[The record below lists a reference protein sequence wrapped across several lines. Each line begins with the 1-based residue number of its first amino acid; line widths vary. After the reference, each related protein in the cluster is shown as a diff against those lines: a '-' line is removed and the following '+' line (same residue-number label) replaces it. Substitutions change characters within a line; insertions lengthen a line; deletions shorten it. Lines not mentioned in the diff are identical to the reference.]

1 MAQEAIAIIGV
12 ALRLPDAHTLDELH
26 ENLAAGRDSVRRPA
40 PDRVRHAG
48 GTTDAAYVPGGYLDR
63 VDLFDHQFFGLSL
76 AEAQAMD
83 PHQRLGL
90 HLVHE
95 AVENAGYAPG
105 SLRGSATAVIVG
117 APNQAYAA
125 GYEDDDPNQILGSLP
140 SAMAARIAYLFDFA
154 GPTLVVDTACS
165 GSLAAV
171 ALAVEK
177 LRAGQADLAVAGG
190 VSLETVLQLDKDHDP
205 LLGVMSQV
213 GVCRPF
219 DAAAD
224 GTTGGEGGG
233 FVLLKRLSAALADGD
248 HVHAVLRG
256 IAVNHNGAGATSM
269 SAPSARAQ
277 AAAIRTAWQDAG
289 VAGAEIG
296 FVECHG
302 SGTPLGDVVE
312 ADGLYQAFGE
322 QLPPIGAVK
331 SNFGHL
337 DHAAGMAGL
346 FKVLAGLRHST
357 LYPTVHY
364 NTPNPLFPLPV
375 PVQTATEPWPTLV
388 AGLSSFGLTGT
399 NVHAVLEQAPA
410 QVTTVDD
417 GKPRLVTVS
426 ARTPTALQSC
436 AFRLAEF
443 LDATERSLAEVAFA
457 LNAGRDDHPYRLAF
471 TVHSAKELAE
481 ALRAAKVPEP
491 ARETPVVLLFSG
503 DTEISDAAWADLA
516 AQLPVDPALSGTV
529 LRQRAL
535 YDVLGLPDARLVGS
549 GHGNLAVRLIRG
561 KITEAE
567 ALAGLTQPST
577 PANQEGLRRAAR
589 GFVADGAVVLEMGS
603 DGELSR
609 GIAELAPELPVVRLR
624 SLASLSRLYELG
636 ATLQWT
642 SKAPRIEAPTYPFEP
657 VSCWHTPPEP
667 DETVAHQASADVTQA
682 VARLWAKAL
691 KAPDIDADSNY
702 FELGGTS
709 IAGIGLLREIEAR
722 FGARLTFADLY
733 ANRTVGELA
742 ALIEQRAGV
751 AEDWTVPVVSR
762 AGRLPLSIN
771 QEQLWYI
778 DQLEPGTALYNI
790 PTDVHYGGP
799 LHRAALQ
806 AAFADLVDRHEVMRS
821 RFILGDD
828 GRPHVLL
835 DARPELRLVDL
846 SDEPERLAEYAE
858 AESIQGF
865 DLATGPLVRGVLYA
879 LSEVD
884 HQLLITWHHTVFDG
898 WTPRIFMRDLSEF
911 YRARVT
917 GQPAGL
923 PDLPVQYVDF
933 ASWQRNWLDAERMER
948 GLSYWRTQLAGLRQR
963 ELPLDRPRP
972 QVESH
977 AGALMA
983 FALPPEH
990 AVALREFSRQEGVT
1004 TFVTMMAVMDALMHL
1019 WAGHE
1024 DVVIGAA
1031 TSGRINP
1038 VTHELVGYFNN
1049 LLPFRT
1055 TVDGGVSFRE
1065 LVRRCSATV
1074 TGVLDHEE
1082 IPFGSIVADLHPK
1095 RDAAR
1100 HPIFT
1105 VTYTH
1110 QNTETH
1116 PAEMVGLTASPSDEG
1131 SYGIAAG
1138 TAKVDLTIGLSDQD
1152 GGPMSGYLEYATDL
1166 FDESHMR
1173 RLIGLYQEI
1182 VAKAVAD
1189 PDRPLC
1195 DYQDSVWS
1203 AIRGHAPENLA
1214 LVDGENSYSYGE
1226 ICRRAEELAARLKA
1240 SGAGPIVPVLAERR
1254 VDMVA
1259 GWLAVLAAD
1268 RAFVPLDSV
1277 VPRERIDQILTD
1289 VGAPMMIV
1297 DTELRELDGQS
1308 EPAADLAYVA
1318 FTSGSTGRP
1327 QGCAIGHDS
1336 LLNFLRWNGK
1346 IMRFSTG
1353 DRHAQTF
1360 SAGFDACIAEILSP
1374 LYHGATLH
1382 VLRDVKQ
1389 TPATLLK
1396 WFADNGITS
1405 ATLSTP
1411 LTELL
1416 ISDYIEQP
1424 GLVLHTLWT
1433 GGDRLRVRPPAWLPF
1448 QVLNMYGPAECTI
1461 VTTCSTVAPDGDDLP
1476 DIGHPIAGVDA
1487 YILDGAGKPV
1497 EAGEIGE
1504 LYLGGVAVG
1513 RGYHRQPGL
1522 TAVRFVADPFAA
1534 RPGARMYRTGDLAAF
1549 RPDGAIDFHG
1559 RADKQISLRGFRIEP
1574 AEVERALVAQP
1585 GVREALVVSEE
1596 LPSGAPRLI
1605 GHVAGEAVP
1614 SEAELLAAVA
1624 RALPA
1629 YMVPSRVVVH
1639 DTLPKTS
1646 NGKFDRASLS
1656 QEKKPMTTVAGA
1668 TAASPVR
1675 VLSGIWS
1682 ELLGR
1687 EQIGLDEDF
1696 FQIGGDSVLSVGVA
1710 ARAARAGVA
1719 ITPQDVLR
1727 NPTLRGLSAV
1737 ASTVTAEEAPVEGAP
1752 ELTPL
1757 MRNMLDVPGST
1768 AADFVVFEMLDVPA
1782 GIDADALR
1790 AAVQRL
1796 TEAQEP
1802 LRYRFRRNS
1811 LGWRIELAAESGHVF
1826 DTVALP
1832 PLGRD
1837 EEFEIVRA
1845 DRDELLAE
1853 IDIQRGPLLRAR
1865 FYQRGPRRGGVLLLV
1880 VHHFAH
1886 DEISTVPML
1895 EDLNAGLTGP
1905 VEPRPA
1911 AWRAWS
1917 RHLVESARSDE
1928 LAGELTYWT
1937 SVLRGGR
1944 SDGAA
1949 PLAAVPG
1956 TDPVVQYR
1964 IVQLGSGG
1972 SVLLQPGA
1980 PSREAALAAV
1990 ACAWARWRGTPNA
2003 YLLTVGHGTPNT
2015 FRPQDRSRSVG
2026 WFTNSFPLLV
2036 PVSPDARVADT
2047 LATVADTLQAV
2058 PNDGVGYGILRHLS
2072 PDTDAVR
2079 RLRSLPEPE
2088 LLVEH
2093 KVSGVNSFRVGAGRL
2108 GVLSPMFGSEN
2119 RSLLASMP
2127 IAVSTAVVNGELHLH
2142 LAHHGR
2148 FDADELAAFGDQ
2160 LATAFAEFAG
2170 ES

>member
-12 ALRLPDAHTLDELH
+12 AFRLPDAHTLDELH
-26 ENLAAGRDSVRRPA
+26 ENLAAGRDSVRVPA

-48 GTTDAAYVPGGYLDR
+48 GIPGAAYVPGGYLDR

-105 SLRGSATAVIVG
+105 RLRGSATAVIVG
-117 APNQAYAA
+117 APNQAYAT

-140 SAMAARIAYLFDFA
+140 AAMAARIAYLFDFA

-177 LRAGQADLAVAGG
+177 LRTGQAELAVAGG
-190 VSLETVLQLDKDHDP
+190 VSLETVLHLDKDHDP
-205 LLGVMSQV
+205 LLGVMSQM

-277 AAAIRTAWQDAG
+277 AAAIRAAWQDAG
-289 VAGAEIG
+289 VTGAEIG

-312 ADGLYQAFGE
+312 ADGLHQAFGRP
-322 QLPPIGAVK
+322 LPPIGGVK

-364 NTPNPLFPLPV
+364 STPNPLFPQPV
-375 PVQTATEPWPTLV
+375 PVQTVTEPWQGRF

-410 QVTTVDD
+410 RLGTVDD
-417 GKPRLVTVS
+417 GKPQLVTVS
-426 ARTPTALQSC
+426 ARTPTALQSY
-436 AFRLAEF
+436 ALRLAEF
-443 LDATERSLAEVAFA
+443 LDGTEHSLAEVAFA
-457 LNAGRDDHPYRLAF
+457 LNAGRDDHAYRLAF
-471 TVHSAKELAE
+471 TAHSTKELAE
-481 ALRAAKVPEP
+481 ALRGAKVPEP
-491 ARETPVVLLFSG
+491 AREAPVVLLFSG
-503 DTEISDAAWADLA
+503 DTEIGDAAWADLA
-516 AQLPVDPALSGTV
+516 TQFPVDPTLTGTV

-535 YDVLGLPDARLVGS
+535 HEVLGLPDARLVGS

-567 ALAGLTQPST
+567 ALEGLAQPST
-577 PANQEGLRRAAR
+577 PANQDGLRRAAQ
-589 GFVADGAVVLEMGS
+589 GFVADGAVVLEMGA
-603 DGELSR
+603 DGELCR

-624 SLASLSRLYELG
+624 SLAALGRLYELG
-636 ATLQWT
+636 ATLQWNA
-642 SKAPRIEAPTYPFEP
+642 KAPRIEAPTYPFEP

-667 DETVAHQASADVTQA
+667 EETVVQQASSDVTQA

-691 KAPDIDADSNY
+691 KAPDIGADSNY

-709 IAGIGLLREIEAR
+709 IAGIGLLREIESR

-742 ALIEQRAGV
+742 ALIEQRAGI

-778 DQLEPGTALYNI
+778 DQLTPGTALYNI
-790 PTDVHYGGP
+790 PTDVRYSGP
-799 LHRAALQ
+799 LDRAALQ
-806 AAFADLVDRHEVMRS
+806 GAFADLVQRHEIMRS
-821 RFILGDD
+821 RIVLGDD

-846 SDEPERLAEYAE
+846 SARPERLAEYAE
-858 AESIQGF
+858 AEGTQAF
-865 DLATGPLVRGVLYA
+865 DLAAGPLVRGVLYA
-879 LSEVD
+879 LSDVD

-917 GQPAGL
+917 GQPAEL
-923 PDLPVQYVDF
+923 PELPVQYVDF
-933 ASWQRNWLDAERMER
+933 AAWQRNWLDAERMER
-948 GLSYWRTQLAGLRQR
+948 GLAYWRTQLAGLRQR

-972 QVESH
+972 EVESH
-977 AGALMA
+977 AGAMLE
-983 FALPPEH
+983 FSLPPEH

-1004 TFVTMMAVMDALMHL
+1004 TFVTMMAVMDALLHL
-1019 WAGHE
+1019 WAGHD

-1055 TVDGGVSFRE
+1055 TVDGSVSFRE
-1065 LVRRCSATV
+1065 LVRRCSSTV

-1082 IPFGSIVADLHPK
+1082 IPFGAIVADLHPR

-1105 VTYTH
+1105 VAYTH

-1131 SYGIAAG
+1131 SYGIAPG

-1173 RLIGLYQEI
+1173 RLIGLYREI
-1182 VAKAVAD
+1182 VANAMAD
-1189 PDRPLC
+1189 PDRRLA

-1203 AIRGHAPENLA
+1203 AIRGHSPENVA

-1226 ICRRAEELAARLKA
+1226 ICRRAEELAARLRSA
-1240 SGAGPIVPVLAERR
+1240 GAGPIVPVLAERR
-1254 VDMVA
+1254 VDMAA
-1259 GWLAVLAAD
+1259 GWLAALAAD
-1268 RAFVPLDSV
+1268 RAFVPLDPA
-1277 VPRERIDQILTD
+1277 VPRERIDQVLAD

-1297 DTELRELDGQS
+1297 GAELRELDGQA
-1308 EPAADLAYVA
+1308 EPAAGLAYVA

-1346 IMRFSTG
+1346 TLGLSAG

-1360 SAGFDACIAEILSP
+1360 SPGFDACVAEFLSP

-1416 ISDYIEQP
+1416 LGDYTEQP

-1433 GGDRLRVRPPAWLPF
+1433 GGDRLRVRPPAGLPF
-1448 QVLNMYGPAECTI
+1448 RVLNMYGPAECTI
-1461 VTTCSTVAPDGDDLP
+1461 VTTCSTVAPDGDELP
-1476 DIGHPIAGVDA
+1476 DIGHPITGVDA

-1497 EAGEIGE
+1497 TAGEIGE

-1559 RADKQISLRGFRIEP
+1559 RADTQISLRGFRVEP
-1574 AEVERALVAQP
+1574 AEVERAMVAEP
-1585 GVREALVVSEE
+1585 GVREALVVKEE
-1596 LPSGAPRLI
+1596 LPSGAPRLVA
-1605 GHVAGEAVP
+1605 HVAGEAVP
-1614 SEAELLAAVA
+1614 DEAALLAAVA

-1629 YMVPSRVVVH
+1629 YMVPGRVVVH

-1646 NGKFDRASLS
+1646 NGKFDRASLN
-1656 QEKKPMTTVAGA
+1656 QEKRAMT

-1710 ARAARAGVA
+1710 ARAARAGVS
-1719 ITPQDVLR
+1719 ITPADVLR

-1737 ASTVTAEEAPVEGAP
+1737 ASTAAAEEEPVEGAP

-1757 MRNMLDVPGST
+1757 IRQLLAVPAST
-1768 AADFVVFEMLDVPA
+1768 ASDFVVFEVMDVPA
-1782 GIDADALR
+1782 GVDADALR
-1790 AAVQRL
+1790 TAVQRL

-1811 LGWRIELAAESGHVF
+1811 LGWRIELAAEAGHVF

-1832 PLGRD
+1832 PLSRV
-1837 EEFEIVRA
+1837 EEYEILEA
-1845 DRDELLAE
+1845 DRDELLADV
-1853 IDIQRGPLLRAR
+1853 DIQRGPMLRAR
-1865 FYQRGPRRGGVLLLV
+1865 FYQRGPRRGGILLIL

-1895 EDLNAGLTGP
+1895 EDLNAGLSGP

-1917 RHLVESARSDE
+1917 RHLVESAQSDE

-1944 SDGAA
+1944 SGGAA
-1949 PLAAVPG
+1949 PLAAVPAA
-1956 TDPVVQYR
+1956 DPVVR
-1964 IVQLGSGG
+1964 HRFIKVGDSASLLTVSGP
-1972 SVLLQPGA
+1972 S
-1980 PSREAALAAV
+1980 SREVALAAV
-1990 ACAWARWRGTPNA
+1990 ASAWARWRGTPSA
-2003 YLLTVGHGTPNT
+2003 YLSTVGHGVPNK
-2015 FRPQDRSRSVG
+2015 FRPKDRSRSVG
-2026 WFTNSFPLLV
+2026 WFTNSFPLLI
-2036 PVSPDARVADT
+2036 PVQPEARVLDT
-2047 LATVADTLQAV
+2047 LPAV
-2058 PNDGVGYGILRHLS
+2058 TEVLAAMPNDGVGYGILRHIS
-2072 PDTDAVR
+2072 PDTEAVQ
-2079 RLRSLPEPE
+2079 RLRALPEPQ

-2093 KVSGVNSFRVGAGRL
+2093 KVSGVNPFRVGAGQIGMLTPLIGSDNRTL
-2108 GVLSPMFGSEN
+2108 LDVL
-2119 RSLLASMP
+2119 P
-2127 IAVSTAVVNGELHLH
+2127 IVVSTAVVDGEVRLHLVN
-2142 LAHHGR
+2142 HGR
-2148 FDADELAAFGDQ
+2148 FE
-2160 LATAFAEFAG
+2160 TEEMEAFAEHLAGAFAELG
-2170 ES
+2170 GQS

>member
-1 MAQEAIAIIGV
+1 MGQEAIAIIGV

-26 ENLAAGRDSVRRPA
+26 ENLAAGRDSVRVPA

-48 GTTDAAYVPGGYLDR
+48 GTVDATYVPGGYLDR
-63 VDLFDHQFFGLSL
+63 IDLFDHQFFGLSL

-95 AVENAGYAPG
+95 AAENAGYAPG
-105 SLRGSATAVIVG
+105 RLRGSATAVIVG

-125 GYEDDDPNQILGSLP
+125 GYTDDDPNQILGSLP
-140 SAMAARIAYLFDFA
+140 AAMAARIAYLFDFA

-177 LRAGQADLAVAGG
+177 LRAGQAELAVAGG
-190 VSLETVLQLDKDHDP
+190 VSLETVLHQDKDHDP
-205 LLGVMSQV
+205 LLGVMSKV

-224 GTTGGEGGG
+224 GTIGGEGGG

-256 IAVNHNGAGATSM
+256 VAVNHNGAGATSM

-277 AAAIRTAWQDAG
+277 AAAITAAWRDAG
-289 VAGAEIG
+289 VSGSEIG

-312 ADGLYQAFGE
+312 ADGLHQAFGGS
-322 QLPPIGAVK
+322 LPPIGAVK
-331 SNFGHL
+331 ANFGHL

-346 FKVLAGLRHST
+346 FKVLAGLRHSA

-364 NTPNPLFPLPV
+364 GTPNPLFPQPV
-375 PVQTATEPWPTLV
+375 PVQTVAEPWPGRL

-399 NVHAVLEQAPA
+399 NVHAVLAPA
-410 QVTTVDD
+410 PSCPDTVDD
-417 GKPRLVTVS
+417 GRPQLVTVS
-426 ARTPTALQSC
+426 ARTPTALQSHTL
-436 AFRLAEF
+436 RLAEF
-443 LDATERSLAEVAFA
+443 LDTTEHSLAEVAFT

-471 TVHSAKELAE
+471 IVHSTKELAA
-481 ALRAAKVPEP
+481 ALRAAKMSERV
-491 ARETPVVLLFSG
+491 RETPVVVLFSG
-503 DTEISDAAWADLA
+503 DTEIDDAAWADLA
-516 AQLPVDPALSGTV
+516 AQFPVDPALTGTV
-529 LRQRAL
+529 PRQRAL
-535 YDVLGLPDARLVGS
+535 YEALGLPDARLVGS

-567 ALAGLTQPST
+567 ALAGLAQPSA
-577 PANQEGLRRAAR
+577 PVNQEGLRRAAQ
-589 GFVADGAVVLEMGS
+589 GFVADDAVVLEMGD

-609 GIAELAPELPVVRLR
+609 GISELAPELPVVRLR
-624 SLASLSRLYELG
+624 SLAALGRLYELG
-636 ATLQWT
+636 VTLRSNAKT
-642 SKAPRIEAPTYPFEP
+642 PRIEAPTYPFEP
-657 VSCWHTPPEP
+657 VSCWHTPPDA
-667 DETVAHQASADVTQA
+667 DETVVAQASSNLTQA
-682 VARLWAKAL
+682 VAKLWAKAL
-691 KAPDIDADSNY
+691 KAPDITADSNY

-709 IAGIGLLREIEAR
+709 IAGIGLLREIESR
-722 FGARLTFADLY
+722 FGAQLTFADLY

-742 ALIEQRAGV
+742 AVIEQRAGV

-762 AGRLPLSIN
+762 SGRLPLSIN

-790 PTDVHYGGP
+790 PTDVRYAGP
-799 LHRAALQ
+799 LDRTALRD
-806 AAFADLVDRHEVMRS
+806 AFADLVGRHEIMRS
-821 RFILGDD
+821 RFVVGAN
-828 GRPHVLL
+828 GRPHVVL
-835 DARPELRLVDL
+835 DGRPELRLVDL
-846 SDEPERLAEYAE
+846 SATPERLAAYAE
-858 AESIQGF
+858 AEGSQGF

-879 LSEVD
+879 LGEDD

-917 GQPAGL
+917 GRPADL

-933 ASWQRNWLDAERMER
+933 ASWQRNWLDADRMER
-948 GLSYWRTQLAGLRQR
+948 GLSYWRAKLAGLRQR

-972 QVESH
+972 EVEAH
-977 AGALMA
+977 AGALLE

-990 AVALREFSRQEGVT
+990 AVALREFSRHEGVT
-1004 TFVTMMAVMDALMHL
+1004 TFVTMMAVMDALLHL

-1024 DVVIGAA
+1024 DIVIGAA

-1055 TVDGGVSFRE
+1055 IVDGATSFRE
-1065 LVRRCSATV
+1065 LVRRCSDTV

-1082 IPFGSIVADLHPK
+1082 IPFGAIVSDLRPR
-1095 RDAAR
+1095 RDPAR

-1105 VTYTH
+1105 VAYTH

-1116 PAEMVGLTASPSDEG
+1116 PAEMIGLTASPSDEG
-1131 SYGIAAG
+1131 SYGIASG

-1173 RLIGLYQEI
+1173 RLIELYREI
-1182 VAKAVAD
+1182 VAKAMAD
-1189 PDRPLC
+1189 PDRRLA
-1195 DYQDSVWS
+1195 DYPDSVWS
-1203 AIRGHAPENLA
+1203 AIRGHAPETVA
-1214 LVDGENSYSYGE
+1214 VVDGDNSYSYGE
-1226 ICRRAEELAARLKA
+1226 IRRRAEELAARLRTA
-1240 SGAGPIVPVLAERR
+1240 GAGPIVPVLAERR
-1254 VDMVA
+1254 VDMIA
-1259 GWLAVLAAD
+1259 GWLAALAAD
-1268 RAFVPLDSV
+1268 RAFVPLDTSV
-1277 VPRERIDQILTD
+1277 PKERTDQILSD
-1289 VGAPMMIV
+1289 IGAPMMIV
-1297 DTELRELDGQS
+1297 DRDLSDLDGQAS
-1308 EPAADLAYVA
+1308 APAGLAYVA

-1346 IMRFSTG
+1346 VMGLSTG

-1360 SAGFDACIAEILSP
+1360 SAGFDACIGEILSP

-1405 ATLSTP
+1405 VTLSTP

-1416 ISDYIEQP
+1416 ISDYAEQP
-1424 GLVLHTLWT
+1424 GLVLHTVWT
-1433 GGDRLRVRPPAWLPF
+1433 GGDRLRVRPPAGLPF
-1448 QVLNMYGPAECTI
+1448 RVLNMYGPAECAI
-1461 VTTCSTVAPDGDDLP
+1461 VTTCSTVASDGDDLP

-1497 EAGEIGE
+1497 AAGEIGE

-1534 RPGARMYRTGDLAAF
+1534 RAGARMYRTGDLAA
-1549 RPDGAIDFHG
+1549 RRLDGAIDFHG
-1559 RADKQISLRGFRIEP
+1559 RVDKQISLRGFRIEP
-1574 AEVERALVAQP
+1574 AEVERVLVAQP

-1605 GHVAGEAVP
+1605 AHVAGPAVAA
-1614 SEAELLAAVA
+1614 EAELLAAVA
-1624 RALPA
+1624 RVLPA

-1646 NGKFDRASLS
+1646 NGKFDRASLNE
-1656 QEKKPMTTVAGA
+1656 EKKAMSTSAVTTGAG
-1668 TAASPVR
+1668 PLR

-1687 EQIGLDEDF
+1687 EQIGLDDDF

-1710 ARAARAGVA
+1710 ARAARAGVS

-1737 ASTVTAEEAPVEGAP
+1737 ASPVTAEEPPVEGSP

-1757 MRNMLDVPGST
+1757 IRQLLAVPGST
-1768 AADFVVFEMLDVPA
+1768 ASDFAVFEVMDVPA
-1782 GIDADALR
+1782 GVEADTLR
-1790 AAVQRL
+1790 TAVQRL

-1811 LGWRIELAAESGHVF
+1811 LGWRIELAADSGHLF

-1832 PLGRD
+1832 PLSRA
-1837 EEFEIVRA
+1837 EEYEIMEA
-1845 DRDELLAE
+1845 DQNELLAD
-1853 IDIQRGPLLRAR
+1853 IDIQRGPVLRAR
-1865 FYQRGPRRGGVLLLV
+1865 FYQRGPARGGILLLLV
-1880 VHHFAH
+1880 HHFVH

-1895 EDLNAGLTGP
+1895 EDINAGLSGP
-1905 VEPRPA
+1905 VPPRPA

-1917 RHLVESARSDE
+1917 RHLVESAQSDE

-1944 SDGAA
+1944 AGGTA
-1949 PLAAVPG
+1949 PLAAVPAP
-1956 TDPVVQYR
+1956 DPVVR
-1964 IVQLGSGG
+1964 HRFVPVADSA
-1972 SVLLQPGA
+1972 SLLTVAGPA
-1980 PSREAALAAV
+1980 SREVALAAV

-2003 YLLTVGHGTPNT
+2003 FLSTVGHGAPNK
-2015 FRPQDRSRSVG
+2015 FRPRDRSRSVG
-2026 WFTNSFPLLV
+2026 WFTNVFPLVIPIQPAVL
-2036 PVSPDARVADT
+2036 DT
-2047 LATVADTLQAV
+2047 LPAVTDALRAV

-2072 PDTDAVR
+2072 PDTEAVQ
-2079 RLRSLPEPE
+2079 RLRALPEPE

-2093 KVSGVNSFRVGAGRL
+2093 KVSGVNPFRVGAGQIGMVTPL
-2108 GVLSPMFGSEN
+2108 AGTDN
-2119 RSLLASMP
+2119 RSLLDAMP
-2127 IAVSTAVVNGELHLH
+2127 VVVSSAVVDGQLQLHLV
-2142 LAHHGR
+2142 HHGR
-2148 FDADELAAFGDQ
+2148 FDTDEMAAFADQLAAAFGELD
-2160 LATAFAEFAG
+2160 G
-2170 ES
+2170 KG